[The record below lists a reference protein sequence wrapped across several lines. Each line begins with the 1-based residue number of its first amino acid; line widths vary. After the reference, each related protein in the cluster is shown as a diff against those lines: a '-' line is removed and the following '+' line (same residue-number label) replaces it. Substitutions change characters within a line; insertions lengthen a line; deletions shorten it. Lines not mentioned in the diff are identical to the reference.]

1 MNIYTMS
8 LDSVDFEDSEII
20 DESDR
25 NHDLSESVDFS
36 KSSCDEISDQ
46 SFEIVFKVLSPE
58 PPVTDKEIKREY
70 FNLRSALV
78 QEKKI
83 LSSKKIMKT
92 IDIRTLEAKNDEL
105 KAENDELKAKNDE
118 LKAENDE
125 LKAENSKLKATIDD
139 LEKALHSYSKLP
151 LAGLH
156 TFPKKTG
163 GKRKTKRKKKSRRR

>member
-1 MNIYTMS
+1 MS
-8 LDSVDFEDSEII
+8 LDSVDFDDSEII

-46 SFEIVFKVLSPE
+46 SFEIVSKTLSPE
-58 PPVTDKEIKREY
+58 PPDTDVEIKREY
-70 FNLRSALV
+70 FNLRSAIV

-83 LSSKKIMKT
+83 LSAKKIKKT
-92 IDIRTLEAKNDEL
+92 IEINRL
-105 KAENDELKAKNDE
+105 KYENDE

-156 TFPKKTG
+156 TFPKSG
-163 GKRKTKRKKKSRRR
+163 GKRKTKRKKKTRRR